1 MQLEPPRWL
10 IARKVSITVWSL
22 SACAAS
28 KQNVPLRHAKC
39 GPDSGQMRVVRR
51 VPGWCVCARAGA
63 GGGRAVRDTV
73 VRAGRGAGEP
83 SSRWAGGFTWT
94 SRSQTRN
101 HEGASLAAP
110 TPDAACRP
118 QRKTSRRTRRSASAP
133 GAAQGICAA
142 SRSSR
147 RPTARPAESRS
158 GTAAHSEPYAPMRR
172 CRNGCWA
179 LSPSGLAPT
188 VGSARRLAPAYG
200 SGRRLCCSAA
210 QMSWDMSMGSETQ
223 APRARR
229 NRRGARLMIGCCSSS
244 PSASWATTRA
254 AR

>member
-1 MQLEPPRWL
+1 MADRPEGLDHGVVVVGMCGVEAERSPA
-10 IARKVSITVWSL
+10 AREMRARFGSDAGRE
-22 SACAAS
+22 ACA
-28 KQNVPLRHAKC
+28 
-39 GPDSGQMRVVRR
+39 RVV
-51 VPGWCVCARAGA
+51 CVCARAGA

-210 QMSWDMSMGSETQ
+210 QMSWDVSMGSETQ